1 MKRKWG
7 GGGSGFRR
15 PQYGGAWPRHFIEH
29 KNLLLLRIWTTS
41 RYFVQQDILNFDL
54 LENRVVIKW
63 QIYQSQIFKLTNS
76 LFVLPNLKHLELVH
90 STLFLKLIQFKKT
103 NLFFFLSRTVA
114 ENPKHS
120 TQSTSW
126 SLIWEFIPRKSHIC
140 VR

>member
-7 GGGSGFRR
+7 GRR
-15 PQYGGAWPRHFIEH
+15 GQV
-29 KNLLLLRIWTTS
+29 
-41 RYFVQQDILNFDL
+41 FVVHNMEEFGQDISSSIRTSYFWGFEL
-54 LENRVVIKW
+54 LHGILFNKIFWTLTYWKIVVIKW

-126 SLIWEFIPRKSHIC
+126 SLIWEFIPRKSHTC
-140 VR
+140 VK